1 MPPATELPGGL
12 SSRLAGVAAGLLR
25 HILSLGS
32 LVSLEWGLFLR
43 QSLAALLLIAAA
55 VVVTAI
61 AYVALVAAVIAI
73 LATQL
78 GWGWPVSLAAAGILH
93 LAILGLLVKLLQARL
108 QNRPF
113 EATTAELRRDLENLN
128 SLAGRP
134 S

>member
-1 MPPATELPGGL
+1 MPPDTDLPGGL
-12 SSRLAGVAAGLLR
+12 PARLSGVVAGLLR
-25 HILSLGS
+25 HFLSLGS

-78 GWGWPVSLAAAGILH
+78 GWGWPVSFAAAGLLH
-93 LAILGLLVKLLQARL
+93 LMILGLLVKLLLNRL
-108 QNRPF
+108 ANRPF